1 MVGWDCASRFGFA
14 VFGVG
19 RIVMFLE
26 SIKMSIS
33 FYWFSHRNVCKD
45 CMGFFS
51 KDFGLVLVIIFLIV
65 YFLPTNT
72 LVFFFVFSCNYF
84 LISNKIL
91 PIDLLKN
98 SSKERLKF

>member
-1 MVGWDCASRFGFA
+1 
-14 VFGVG
+14 
-19 RIVMFLE
+19 
-26 SIKMSIS
+26 MSIS
-33 FYWFSHRNVCKD
+33 LYWFSHRNVCKD